1 VGCSLSSFPLA
12 GGAGKFLKIEGKK
25 MSKVVHVDDIPFEKV
40 AWGLTKEIVAPST
53 VGAKRVKVKITE
65 YLPGYVHRLH
75 THPDQEEIIFVLSGK
90 GVSESANGER
100 KEIGSGSV
108 VYVSAGEPHATSNLS
123 VSESL
128 RAIIIKAPPEDE
140 EVTL

>member
-1 VGCSLSSFPLA
+1 
-12 GGAGKFLKIEGKK
+12 
-25 MSKVVHVDDIPFEKV
+25 MSKVIHIDDIPFAQV
-40 AWGLTKEIVAPST
+40 AWGLTKEIIAPGT
-53 VGAKRVKVKITE
+53 VGAKKVKVKITE

-75 THPDQEEIIFVLSGK
+75 IHPNQEEIIFVLSGR
-90 GVSESANGER
+90 GVTESSDGQR
-100 KEIGSGSV
+100 KEIGPGSV

-140 EVTL
+140 EVTIMGERAG

>member
-1 VGCSLSSFPLA
+1 
-12 GGAGKFLKIEGKK
+12 
-25 MSKVVHVDDIPFEKV
+25 MSKVVHVDDIPFAKV
-40 AWGLTKEIVAPST
+40 AWGLTKEIIAPST

-75 THPDQEEIIFVLSGK
+75 IHPDQEEIIFVLSGK
-90 GVSESANGER
+90 GVTESGDGDR
-100 KEIGSGSV
+100 KEIGPGSV

-128 RAIIIKAPPEDE
+128 KAIIIKAPPEDE
-140 EVTL
+140 EVSL